1 MSFPY
6 LFLTV
11 VFTVSRT
18 TFHGFCALLLPS
30 SFENTSMPRILH
42 QIIWA
47 NLLCQCPDSPPNYM
61 GEPSLSLLGCS
72 PKLYERTFFAD
83 LRTQSFRGIQVRD
96 K

>member
-11 VFTVSRT
+11 VFIVSRT

-42 QIIWA
+42 
-47 NLLCQCPDSPPNYM
+47 PNYM